1 MLNSF
6 AQWNFGWGG
15 TFESGQGSEV
25 GKEIFDGVDSAVRQV
40 NAMEELEEEI
50 VVEGVESF
58 FEVNK
63 ENIVVF
69 LISAGGVII
78 VIE

>member
-1 MLNSF
+1 
-6 AQWNFGWGG
+6 
-15 TFESGQGSEV
+15 
-25 GKEIFDGVDSAVRQV
+25 
-40 NAMEELEEEI
+40 MEELEEEI